1 MAKTMTGI
9 VASNKGDKTII
20 VLVSTRKT
28 HPIYKKQYTMGKR
41 FAAHDEKNEA
51 SEGDKVIIEE
61 TRPISAT
68 KRFKLHKILERAGI
82 THTEP
87 EVEVEKTEAAE

>member
-51 SEGDKVIIEE
+51 SEGDKVMIEE

-68 KRFKLHKILERAGI
+68 KRFKLKKIVERAGI
-82 THTEP
+82 EHTESIETT
-87 EVEVEKTEAAE
+87 EVAE

>member
-28 HPIYKKQYTMGKR
+28 HPLYKKQYTMGTR

-51 SEGDKVIIEE
+51 NEGDKVIIEE

-68 KRFKLHKILERAGI
+68 KRFKLRKIVERAGI
-82 THTEP
+82 THTEASTN
-87 EVEVEKTEAAE
+87 TETTK